1 MKSLMPIALD
11 YSDTNLSRVS
21 VARRLQAEDEA
32 RAHCHREER
41 GGHSDHDG
49 RAPES
54 PGADE
59 GAEAVNPVVAA

>member
-11 YSDTNLSRVS
+11 YNDTNLSRVP
-21 VARRLQAEDEA
+21 VARRLQDEA

-41 GGHSDHDG
+41 GGQSDHDG

-59 GAEAVNPVVAA
+59 VAEAVDPIVAA